1 MSKGTKT
8 IDFDK
13 GKIKTIQWGKNSL
26 IKKYYW
32 DNWMSTCKM
41 MNQDICLITFTKMNS
56 KWITEQNTRHKTIKL
71 LKENLGVNVH
81 DPGLG
86 NDFLDPTP
94 KAQATTKNYTQ

>member
-1 MSKGTKT
+1 
-8 IDFDK
+8 
-13 GKIKTIQWGKNSL
+13 
-26 IKKYYW
+26 
-32 DNWMSTCKM
+32 
-41 MNQDICLITFTKMNS
+41 MNS

-94 KAQATTKNYTQ
+94 KAQATTKNYT